1 MNITLEI
8 NSTHLGK
15 QQRYD
20 FKLMRIISLPYPN
33 YLNNFQKQEAENS
46 MTSGT
51 QEIKNIT

>member
-8 NSTHLGK
+8 NSTHLSK
-15 QQRYD
+15 QQCHD
-20 FKLMRIISLPYPN
+20 FKLARIISLPCPN